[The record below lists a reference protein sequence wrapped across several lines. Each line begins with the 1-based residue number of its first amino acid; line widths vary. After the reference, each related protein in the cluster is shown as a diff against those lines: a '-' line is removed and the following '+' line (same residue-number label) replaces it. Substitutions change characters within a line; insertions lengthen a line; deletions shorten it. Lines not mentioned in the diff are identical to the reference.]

1 MPDLS
6 IAPYIGAG
14 IVLFLLALGFLR
26 IGLMGAWPLVLV
38 SLACLGVIA
47 ILPTSYRSGVAAAEW
62 VKSLE
67 GKSPDRD
74 LTEGE
79 LLRFGP
85 SAEGGEV
92 FGSDDAERRLYCVHF
107 RDGSLVAALEAWKNG
122 ELQPVNAIDLCAEA

>member
-38 SLACLGVIA
+38 SLTCLGIIA
-47 ILPTSYRSGVAAAEW
+47 ILPTSYRTGVAAAEW

-85 SAEGGEV
+85 NAEDGEV
-92 FGSDDAERRLYCVHF
+92 YRADDAERRLYCVHF
-107 RDGSLVAALEAWKNG
+107 YDGSLMAALETWENG
-122 ELQPVNAIDLCAEA
+122 ELRPVDARDLCAEA